1 MLFNI
6 IKSDDIHQNTMMWCQ
21 EWTKIIRYIR
31 NFITSD
37 QKNETDFLIYK
48 NKFVKI
54 LIAVT
59 E

>member
-1 MLFNI
+1 MSRMNENNSL
-6 IKSDDIHQNTMMWCQ
+6 
-21 EWTKIIRYIR
+21 YIR
-31 NFITSD
+31 NFIISD